1 MLSRVLLGVLL
12 GVLVL
17 AALAYGASLLWG
29 PSDAECGPVAGT
41 VRVADGDRP
50 ALARISE
57 DDARAAALV
66 AVPPAAVVEVD
77 LDEEDGFLVYE
88 VALRHDREEFDVV
101 VDAGTGE
108 VLCTERD

>member
-1 MLSRVLLGVLL
+1 MLSRVLL

-17 AALAYGASLLWG
+17 AALAVGASLLSG
-29 PSDAECGPVAGT
+29 PSDADCGPVAGT
-41 VRVADGDRP
+41 VRVADGDGPSP

-77 LDEEDGFLVYE
+77 LDEEDGYLVYE
-88 VALRHDREEFDVV
+88 VGLRRDRDEFDVV
-101 VDAGTGE
+101 VDAGSGE
-108 VLCTERD
+108 VLCAERD

>member
-1 MLSRVLLGVLL
+1 MLSRVLL

-17 AALAYGASLLWG
+17 AALAVGASLLSG
-29 PSDAECGPVAGT
+29 PSDVECGPVTGT
-41 VRVADGDRP
+41 VRVADGDRLSP

-66 AVPPAAVVEVD
+66 AVPPAAVTSVD

-88 VALRHDREEFDVV
+88 VGLRHDRDEFDVV

>member
-1 MLSRVLLGVLL
+1 MLSRVLL

-17 AALAYGASLLWG
+17 AALAYGASLLWD
-29 PSDAECGPVAGT
+29 PSDAECGPVTGT

-50 ALARISE
+50 SPDMARISE

-77 LDEEDGFLVYE
+77 LDEEDGYLVYE
-88 VALRHDREEFDVV
+88 VGLRHDRDEFDVV
-101 VDAGTGE
+101 VDAGSGE

>member
-1 MLSRVLLGVLL
+1 MLPRVLLGVLAL
-12 GVLVL
+12 LVL
-17 AALAYGASLLWG
+17 AVGATLLSRS
-29 PSDAECGPVAGT
+29 SDVECGPVSGT
-41 VRVADGDRP
+41 IRVADSDRLSP

-66 AVPPAAVVEVD
+66 AVPPAAVTEVD
-77 LDEEDGFLVYE
+77 LDEEDGYLVYE
-88 VALRHDREEFDVV
+88 VGLRHDRDEFDVV